1 MERALRTY
9 PIALTT
15 DHGKQVADSVP
26 TVSFIIGHR
35 GLERLPNLLATL
47 ASIAA
52 QDGPVC
58 ECVVVEQAAE
68 PEIADRLPS
77 WVRYCFCPS
86 QPKDAL
92 FNRSL
97 AFNVGARSARGRLLV
112 LHDNDML
119 VPACYAKE
127 LVTRW
132 DGRARVIN
140 LKRYIFYLNELDSKE
155 IMASHRMKPGI
166 APDQV
171 LQNLTGGGSLA
182 VDSSW
187 YFEVGGHDEE
197 FVGWGGEDVEFWD
210 RATSEGG
217 VDGYAMLPIVHLWH
231 KPQPDKSER
240 KDSNAMQ
247 RLERLS
253 QIPAARRIE
262 QLRAKQW
269 RQEAT

>member
-1 MERALRTY
+1 
-9 PIALTT
+9 
-15 DHGKQVADSVP
+15 
-26 TVSFIIGHR
+26 
-35 GLERLPNLLATL
+35 
-47 ASIAA
+47 
-52 QDGPVC
+52 
-58 ECVVVEQAAE
+58 VEQSAE

-119 VPACYAKE
+119 VPTCYAKE
-127 LVTRW
+127 LVARW

-231 KPQPDKSER
+231 KPQPDKSEK
-240 KDSNAMQ
+240 KDSNAMR

-253 QIPAARRIE
+253 QVPAARRIE
-262 QLRAKQW
+262 QLKAKQ
-269 RQEAT
+269 RRPAGEAK